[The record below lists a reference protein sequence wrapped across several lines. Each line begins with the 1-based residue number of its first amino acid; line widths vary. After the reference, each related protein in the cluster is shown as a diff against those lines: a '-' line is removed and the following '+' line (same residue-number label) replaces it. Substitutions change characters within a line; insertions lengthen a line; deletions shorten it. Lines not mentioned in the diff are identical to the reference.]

1 MIPQLIRDKA
11 NSRTPLVRRLDG
23 PVCAGD
29 VRRVESGGEQR
40 LVLVL
45 KVQQDRNNAQI
56 TLIHPYDEYATSA
69 DVVVDSSIS
78 GELYPIVVQA
88 GMRGVVWLNDLE
100 PIITSVPS
108 EVVAICLSPAK
119 LVPTGAG
126 LSSGPPLT
134 GPLDAR
140 WDFKNSE
147 CESLSRLC
155 ADCTSSALEEE
166 VSQ

>member
-100 PIITSVPS
+100 PELP
-108 EVVAICLSPAK
+108 CKP
-119 LVPTGAG
+119 
-126 LSSGPPLT
+126 
-134 GPLDAR
+134 
-140 WDFKNSE
+140 
-147 CESLSRLC
+147 
-155 ADCTSSALEEE
+155 
-166 VSQ
+166 